1 LRRLLVFTLAVLLTA
16 LLAFLVYMT
25 QSVDF
30 GRQVRVN
37 AVLGDL
43 RELDASW
50 NESVLRS
57 RTEFLADPEMLR
69 VSRDRLGRAINELGE
84 QARALD
90 DPVLV
95 ANVAQLST
103 LYDQKLDLIA
113 RYREAAGL
121 SNTALRGVL
130 QSVTA
135 AQARLRDFEVGAT
148 TLAGQRID
156 EVRRLLDR
164 LSTKS
169 MEFSVVSAGRL
180 TQEIEEAEFKLVAAM
195 EVLPATY
202 REPLQQTV
210 EHLRSLRS
218 VQPAREQF
226 FSKVY
231 YYPTGPRTDALGQ
244 LFETSF
250 QAAIEQRELYRV
262 YLVFYSAALLVV
274 LAYIGSQLLRS
285 YRIING
291 INLQLKRSNDT
302 LEQKVELRT
311 RELSEALAHLKE
323 SEAMLVQSEKMSS
336 LGQMVA
342 GVAHEINTPLA
353 YVKASLEAVQSQLPM
368 ISSLSTDT
376 SRLLALLQ
384 SGDADENAV
393 NAQFTRVSAVAAELH
408 SAEAIPT
415 LGRLVDDG
423 LYGIGQISD
432 IVVNLKDFARLD
444 RNKISRVD
452 LHDCLEST
460 LKIARNVVKTK
471 SVVKRFGTIPPV
483 SCSPS
488 QLNQVFLNL
497 ITNAAQ
503 ATPETGGTIVITT
516 RMVGEREVAVDI
528 DDNGHGIPADVLPRI
543 FDPFFTT
550 KEVGKGTGLGLSI
563 AFKIVQQHG
572 GRIVVDSK
580 TGQGTRFSVILPLE
594 ISAAAAA

>member
-1 LRRLLVFTLAVLLTA
+1 MRRFLVFILAVLLTA
-16 LLAFLVYMT
+16 VLAFLVYMT

-37 AVLGDL
+37 ALLGDL
-43 RELDASW
+43 RELDAGW

-90 DPVLV
+90 DQVLV

-103 LYDQKLDLIA
+103 LYDQKLELIST
-113 RYREAAGL
+113 YREAAGT
-121 SNTALRGVL
+121 SNTALREVL
-130 QSVTA
+130 QSVSV
-135 AQARLRDFEVGAT
+135 AQARLRDVESGGAS
-148 TLAGQRID
+148 LAGQRID
-156 EVRRLLDR
+156 DVRRLLDR
-164 LSTKS
+164 LSTTS

-180 TQEIEEAEFKLVAAM
+180 TQEIEEAEFKMLAAL
-195 EVLPATY
+195 EVLPAGY

-210 EHLRSLRS
+210 EHLRALRL
-218 VQPAREQF
+218 VQPAREQYF
-226 FSKVY
+226 GKVY
-231 YYPTGPRTDALGQ
+231 YHPTGPRTDALGQ
-244 LFETSF
+244 LFEQGF

-274 LAYIGSQLLRS
+274 LAYIGLQLLGS

-302 LEQKVELRT
+302 LEHKVEART
-311 RELSEALAHLKE
+311 RELSDAMTHLKE

-353 YVKASLEAVQSQLPM
+353 YVKASLEAVQTQLPM
-368 ISSLSTDT
+368 ISSLATDT
-376 SRLLALLQ
+376 SHLLGLLQ
-384 SGDADENAV
+384 SGEADENAV
-393 NAQFTRVSAVAAELH
+393 NAQFNRVSTAAADLH
-408 SAEAIPT
+408 EADAIPT

-432 IVVNLKDFARLD
+432 IVVNLKDFSRLD
-444 RNKISRVD
+444 RNKVSQVD
-452 LHDCLEST
+452 LHECLEST

-471 SVVKRFGTIPPV
+471 SVVKRFGTIPPLT
-483 SCSPS
+483 CSPS

-503 ATPETGGTIVITT
+503 ATPDPGGTIILTT
-516 RMVGEREVAVDI
+516 RLLGEREVVVDV

-550 KEVGKGTGLGLSI
+550 KDIGQGTGLGLSI

-572 GRIVVDSK
+572 GRITVESK
-580 TGQGTRFSVILPLE
+580 RGQGTRFSVILPLVPTTTV
-594 ISAAAAA
+594 AA

>member
-1 LRRLLVFTLAVLLTA
+1 LRRFLLFILAVLLTA

-37 AVLGDL
+37 ALLGDL

-90 DPVLV
+90 DLVLV

-103 LYDQKLDLIA
+103 LYDQKLELISQ
-113 RYREAAGL
+113 YREAAGI
-121 SNTALRGVL
+121 SNSALRNVL
-130 QSVTA
+130 QSVSA
-135 AQARLRDFEVGAT
+135 SQARLRDLEVGGT
-148 TLAGQRID
+148 SLAGQRID
-156 EVRRLLDR
+156 DVRRLLDR

-180 TQEIEEAEFKLVAAM
+180 TQEIEEAEFKLLAAL
-195 EVLPATY
+195 EVLPAGY
-202 REPLQQTV
+202 REPLQLTV
-210 EHLRSLRS
+210 EHLRALRS

-231 YYPTGPRTDALGQ
+231 YHPTGPRTDALGQ
-244 LFETSF
+244 LFEQGF

-274 LAYIGSQLLRS
+274 LAYFGSQLLRS

-302 LEQKVELRT
+302 LEHKVEVRT
-311 RELSEALAHLKE
+311 RELSEAMAHLKE

-353 YVKASLEAVQSQLPM
+353 YVKASLEAVQAQLPM
-368 ISSLSTDT
+368 IGSLATDT
-376 SRLLALLQ
+376 SQLLKLLQ

-393 NAQFTRVSAVAAELH
+393 NAQFARVSAVAADLH
-408 SAEAIPT
+408 EAEAVPT

-432 IVVNLKDFARLD
+432 IVVNLKDFSRLD
-444 RNKISRVD
+444 RNMVSRVD
-452 LHDCLEST
+452 LHECLEST

-471 SVVKRFGTIPPV
+471 SVVKRFGTIPLV

-503 ATPETGGTIVITT
+503 ATPENGGTIVITT
-516 RMVGEREVAVDI
+516 RMVGDREVAVDV

-550 KEVGKGTGLGLSI
+550 KDVGKGTGLGLSI

-580 TGQGTRFSVILPLE
+580 TGQGTRFSVILPLD